1 MLKSIT
7 TEGKEYE
14 HLIQVEF
21 EKQQAELKYKNRLK
35 RLQNKKPI
43 YWPYMIGSIWFGLT
57 GLCLGLTILMNFD
70 LIDIVDNP
78 IRASLLIVS
87 MVFISL
93 AFLLQLVEIDSKPSK
108 SRFKSYRKI
117 S

>member
-1 MLKSIT
+1 MLQSKT
-7 TEGKEYE
+7 TEAKEYE

-21 EKQQAELKYKNRLK
+21 EKQQAELKYNNRIK

-43 YWPYMIGSIWFGLT
+43 YWPYMVGSIWFGIT
-57 GLCLGLTILMNFD
+57 GLFLGLTILMNFD
-70 LIDIVDNP
+70 LIDIVNNP

-93 AFLLQLVEIDSKPSK
+93 AFLLQMVEIEPKPSK